1 MVMAAGPFTTSD
13 NLEMEPLQQL
23 MRIVV
28 TERPDVLILVCVC
41 VCVCVVCVCVQCVCA
56 YVFVYVCTGVYVC
69 VLVKHVMNSSV
80 LA

>member
-41 VCVCVVCVCVQCVCA
+41 VCAMCVCICVCVCA
-56 YVFVYVCTGVYVC
+56 YEGVC
-69 VLVKHVMNSSV
+69 VRIGQACHELIRVSIGSM
-80 LA
+80 